1 MAYDGF
7 LKIEGIPGESTDE
20 AHAQW
25 IEIISFRHDVSQPAG
40 TATSR
45 VGGRTGARVNV
56 ADFTIT
62 KVIDNSTPTL
72 NRFCCDGTHVKTVM
86 IELCEAGGQKHMY
99 MRWTLTDVIISS
111 VKPSGVANEEV
122 FARPIEEVSFN
133 FGMIQ
138 WEYVPMTHEG
148 KPGAAITQGWSMETN
163 MPL

>member
-7 LKIEGIPGESTDE
+7 LKIDGIPGESTDS

-25 IEIISFRHDVSQPAG
+25 IEIVSFRHDVSQPAG

-45 VGGRTGARVNV
+45 VGGRTGARVDI

-62 KVIDNSTPTL
+62 KVIDVSTPNL
-72 NRFCCDGTHVKTVM
+72 NRFCSDGTHIANVM
-86 IELCEAGGQKHMY
+86 VELCEAGGDKHMY

-122 FARPIEEVSFN
+122 YARPIEEISFN
-133 FGMIQ
+133 FGTIQ
-138 WEYVPMTHEG
+138 WEYVPMTHAG
-148 KPGAAITQGWSMETN
+148 KPGAAVMAGWTLEEN
-163 MPL
+163 KPL

>member
-7 LKIEGIPGESTDE
+7 LQIDGIPGESTDE
-20 AHAQW
+20 AHADW

-62 KVIDNSTPTL
+62 KVIDKSTPNL
-72 NRFCCDGTHVKTVM
+72 NLYCCNGQHIPKVT
-86 IELCEAGGQKHMY
+86 IELCEAGGDKHMY
-99 MRWTLTDVIISS
+99 MQWILEDVIISS

-122 FARPIEEVSFN
+122 YTRPIEEVSFN
-133 FGMIQ
+133 FGLIR
-138 WEYVPMTHEG
+138 WAYTPMDHTG
-148 KPGAAITQGWSMETN
+148 KPGAAMQAGWSMELN
-163 MPL
+163 KPM